1 MTDVKNKAWI
11 NKQIEQH
18 LLETEGEEYTGYE
31 AGIEFVQLLIEETEV
46 ELNEDQEIVLE
57 WLKAYSDSDN
67 GDKPI
72 SSIWYMLHLI
82 SENLLESRV
91 RNSYFN
97 LTEKQQFEVLQ
108 AFAEWGL
115 SDEYKKNI

>member
-1 MTDVKNKAWI
+1 MTEVKNKAWI

-31 AGIEFVQLLIEETEV
+31 AGIEFVQLLIEDTGV
-46 ELNEDQEIVLE
+46 ELNEDQQIVLD

-115 SDEYKKNI
+115 SDK